1 MRALLLVIGL
11 SIFPDCAQRSAEAP
25 GPAGSAVGARGT
37 TPKPTAA
44 VRFETPRGTWI
55 VNVEIARTEP
65 ERARGLM
72 YRRDL
77 ARDAGMLFLFE
88 DQADHTFWMHNT
100 FLSLDLIFI
109 DEDRSVVGV
118 VANAEPQSDKTRGVG
133 KPSKFVL
140 EVLAGEA
147 YAHAVG
153 PGARAVFVGVPE

>member
-11 SIFPDCAQRSAEAP
+11 SIFPDCAQKSAEP
-25 GPAGSAVGARGT
+25 IPVGTTAEARGSS
-37 TPKPTAA
+37 PRPTAA
-44 VRFETPRGTWI
+44 VRFETARGTWI
-55 VNVEIARTEP
+55 VNVEIARTEA

-77 ARDAGMLFLFE
+77 ARDTGMLFLFGE
-88 DQADHTFWMHNT
+88 QADHTFWMHNT

-109 DEDRSVVGV
+109 DEDRNVVGV

-153 PGARAVFVGVPE
+153 PGARAAFVGVPE